1 MTTFVAP
8 PRRRGAPCLLALAS
22 AVLGL
27 ALLADAGYVHAK
39 AWLAQGL
46 LERAWQ
52 RTLADGGRHA
62 PWPWA
67 DAVPVARLVV
77 PRLATARIVL
87 GGDDG
92 RALAFAPGWS
102 GSTAAPGMPGLGVV
116 SAHRDTHFRF
126 LADLVVGDLLAVETR
141 GGTRHYRVQAMRV
154 ADARRTRIDAGA
166 GFDGLL
172 LVTCWPFDAIEARG
186 PLRYVV
192 EARALRPDE
201 A

>member
-1 MTTFVAP
+1 MSGN
-8 PRRRGAPCLLALAS
+8 RHCGSRLLAIAS

-39 AWLAQGL
+39 AWLAQHL

-52 RTLADGGRHA
+52 RTLVDGGRHA
-62 PWPWA
+62 PWPWSE
-67 DAVPVARLVV
+67 AVPVARLSA
-77 PRLATARIVL
+77 PRLATTRIVL

-102 GSTAAPGMPGLGVV
+102 GSTAPPGMPGLGVV

-126 LADLVVGDLLAVETR
+126 LADLVVGDVLDVETR
-141 GGTRHYRVQAMRV
+141 GGTRHYRVAAMRV
-154 ADARRTRIDAGA
+154 VDARTTRIDTDAGL
-166 GFDGLL
+166 DGLL
-172 LVTCWPFDAIEARG
+172 LVTCWPFDAIDARG

-192 EARALRPDE
+192 EAHAVRSGGA
-201 A
+201 

>member
-1 MTTFVAP
+1 MTT
-8 PRRRGAPCLLALAS
+8 RSSRLLAIAS
-22 AVLGL
+22 AVLGI
-27 ALLADAGYVHAK
+27 ALCIDAGYVHAK
-39 AWLAQGL
+39 ARVAQML
-46 LERAWQ
+46 LEHAWS
-52 RTLADGGRHA
+52 RTLADGGTHA

-67 DAVPVARLVV
+67 EAAPVARLVV

-102 GSTAAPGMPGLGVV
+102 GSTALPGQAGLGVV

-126 LADLVVGDLLAVETR
+126 LADLMVGDALDVETR
-141 GGTRHYRVQAMRV
+141 HGTRHYRVRSMRV
-154 ADARRTRIDAGA
+154 VDARTTRIDTDAGL
-166 GFDGLL
+166 DGLL
-172 LVTCWPFDAIEARG
+172 LVTCWPFDAIDARG

-192 EARALRPDE
+192 EAVAVTTD

>member
-1 MTTFVAP
+1 MSPMHT
-8 PRRRGAPCLLALAS
+8 PRRASRRLAIACLLVAVALF
-22 AVLGL
+22 V
-27 ALLADAGYVHAK
+27 DAGYVHAK
-39 AWLAQGL
+39 AWLAQVL

-52 RTLADGGRHA
+52 DTLVDGGRHA

-67 DAVPVARLVV
+67 DAAPVARLIA
-77 PRLATARIVL
+77 PRLGISRIVL

-102 GSTAAPGMPGLGVV
+102 GSTAAPGTAGLGVV

-126 LADLVVGDLLAVETR
+126 LADLVVGDAIDVETSR
-141 GGTRHYRVQAMRV
+141 GLRRYRIASTRIVDSRHA
-154 ADARRTRIDAGA
+154 RIDAEA
-166 GFDGLL
+166 GIDGLL

-192 EARALRPDE
+192 EAHALRVDD
-201 A
+201 ARG